1 MKGSVNLL
9 DSASK
14 QLITNEARQ
23 CWEDMQSMDTIV
35 VTAHR
40 SPDGDAVGSL
50 LGLLNHLR
58 EAGLNAK
65 GILPDR
71 YPSFLSWMPGLDEVL
86 IHNENQQVADALLMN
101 ADAIWCLDF
110 NGPSRTG
117 SMESTL
123 RNSTAKKWVVDHHQN
138 PEEFANRLFSNPNCG
153 STCEL
158 IFDLILGWEQ
168 MEQLSLNVAKCLYT
182 GIMTDTGSFRYASV
196 TEHTHLILAHFLN
209 KGLDHAEIHE
219 RVFDQQSLNRVSLQ
233 AYAMSSKL
241 RVWMDKGVGMIGLT
255 KDDLERFAY
264 QAGDTEGIVNSIL
277 AIEGVQ
283 LAIFA
288 KESEGRIKMS
298 LRSVGE
304 INVRDIASE
313 YFNGGGHIHAA
324 GGVFNSDSMDGLV
337 SFIEE
342 KLIGQFH

>member
-9 DSASK
+9 ESASK
-14 QLITNEARQ
+14 QMITNEARQ
-23 CWEDMQSMDTIV
+23 CWDEMQSMDNIV

-58 EAGLNAK
+58 EAGLNAM

-71 YPSFLSWMPGLDEVL
+71 FPTFLSWMPGLEHVL
-86 IHNENQQVADALLMN
+86 IHDESPQAANALLMN

-117 SMESTL
+117 KMETTL
-123 RNSTAKKWVVDHHQN
+123 RNAPAKKWVVDHHQN
-138 PEEFANRLFSNPNCG
+138 PEEFADRLFSNPDCG

-158 IFDLILGWEQ
+158 IFDLILGWGQLDE
-168 MEQLSLNVAKCLYT
+168 LSLNAAKCLYT

-209 KGLDHAEIHE
+209 KGLSQAEIHE
-219 RVFDQQSLNRVSLQ
+219 WVFDQQSLNRVRLQ
-233 AYAMSSKL
+233 AYAISSRL

-277 AIEGVQ
+277 AIEGVK

-304 INVRDIASE
+304 INVRDLASK

-324 GGVFNSDSMDGLV
+324 GGVFESNSMEVLV
-337 SFIEE
+337 SYIEE
-342 KLIGQFH
+342 SIIGQSH